1 MGLSDSY
8 ILGILEGKIT
18 NASTRNTYVHKL
30 KKLQE
35 HLNGAALYDILKFPE
50 KYTGLIR
57 LAYPD
62 SVCTQK
68 NMVGVLLSAYKYIPV
83 LLQKKP
89 AAYNKWLGI
98 RKQLDLQCGVNR
110 NNKSPKIT
118 REELRDKYLA
128 LKLNYAHSK
137 NLTMRFIL
145 LSMLVHISPAFP
157 KADFGYVAIVRA
169 PAKESPVQDY
179 LYLRAD
185 GSGFATVNGVKR
197 EMSRVLVEDIE
208 KSLKHH
214 PREYLITDRENHPYI
229 KTNSFN
235 AFVIRAFEGEFGK
248 RLGVNEI
255 KHVLKLT

>member
-8 ILGILEGKIT
+8 ILGILEGKIS
-18 NASTRNTYVHKL
+18 NVSTRNTYIHKL

-35 HLNGAALYDILKFPE
+35 HLNGAALYDILKSPE
-50 KYTGLIR
+50 KYMSLIK

-62 SVCTQK
+62 SACTQK

-98 RKQLDLQCGVNR
+98 RKQLDLQCGANT
-110 NNKSPKIT
+110 KLPKLNI
-118 REELRDKYLA
+118 EEIKEKYLA
-128 LKLNYAHSK
+128 LKPKYAHSK
-137 NLTMRFIL
+137 HLTMRFIL
-145 LSMLVHISPAFP
+145 LSMLVHIMPAFP

-169 PAKESPVQDY
+169 PAKESPVRDY
-179 LYLRAD
+179 VYLRAD
-185 GSGFATVNGVKR
+185 GSGFAMVNGLKR

-208 KSLKHH
+208 KSIKHH
-214 PREYLITDRENHPYI
+214 SREYLITDRENNPYT

-235 AFVIRAFEGEFGK
+235 AFVIRAFEAEFGK
-248 RLGVNEI
+248 RVGVNEI
-255 KHVLKLT
+255 KHVLK